1 MAQPPVY
8 VLVGGTGGIGAPLA
22 RRLAEDGAHI
32 VIGARDADR
41 LSAIAGETGAK
52 AFTLDA
58 TEPDAI
64 AGLVQAAVDAH
75 GRVDGVANLVGSILL
90 KPAHALSPEAFDET
104 LRLNLHTAFF
114 AVRAAATAMRKNA
127 DPPGGS
133 VVLMSSVAARLGL
146 ANHEAVAAAKA
157 GVEGLARAAAATYAP
172 QGIRVNAVAPGLVRT
187 PLAGR
192 LVASEQAVEA
202 SAKMHPL
209 GRIGEPEDLTDA
221 LAFLL
226 DRDRSGWVTGQALSV
241 DGGFSTVRPR

>member
-1 MAQPPVY
+1 MAQAPVY

-22 RRLAEDGAHI
+22 RRLAEDGAR
-32 VIGARDADR
+32 VVVGARDADK
-41 LSAIAGETGAK
+41 LSALAGETGAK

-104 LRLNLHTAFF
+104 LRLNLHTAFY
-114 AVRAAATAMRKNA
+114 AVRAAVTAMRKNA
-127 DPPGGS
+127 EPAGGS